1 MSRLT
6 ELAEKIDNR
15 EARIG
20 VIGLGYVGLPL
31 AVEFAKAGFE
41 VTGFDIDAS
50 KVDAIQAKTSY
61 IEDVPEEDLAKAVDE
76 GRLHASSDFAGLTRL
91 DVINIC
97 VPTPLTRTKDPD
109 VSHMASAVEEIR
121 RRLRSGQL
129 VILASTTPNDAGGH
143 PAGCALAMTDEHP
156 SRGVCPD
163 SIGDYSQNVL
173 GQEIKHDLQIPFTPT
188 VGEYYHLIVQRT
200 GGHDTTNELFVPMLE
215 ESGLE
220 VGEDFSLAFAPERID
235 PANKVFTVRN
245 VPKVVGGQT
254 PLCTEL
260 ASKIFGT
267 IFDEIVPVSSTQSAE
282 MVKLLENT
290 FRAINIGL
298 ANEVA
303 LMCERLGLDVWEV
316 IEAAATKPYGFM
328 KFLPGPGLGGH
339 CIPVDPS
346 YLSWKMKSLNFPA
359 RFIDLATDINSRMPE
374 HVCERVADLLNQ
386 DRKAVNGAKILVLG
400 VAYKS
405 NVGDMRES
413 PALDVIRIL
422 AEKGAGV
429 SYSDPHVPSIE
440 VDGVKY
446 EDVGAEA
453 STLAEADLCVIL
465 TDHQAY
471 DYKGIVENAKRV
483 FDTRNAARDVTEH
496 REKIT
501 KL

>member
-1 MSRLT
+1 MVRRGLLCGVPGRADRGGSLSQLRDL
-6 ELAEKIDNR
+6 EEKLAQR
-15 EARIG
+15 EARLA
-20 VIGLGYVGLPL
+20 VVGLGYVGLPL
-31 AVEFAKAGFE
+31 ALGFARAGFH
-41 VTGFDIDAS
+41 VIGVDIDAERVEQLRAGRS
-50 KVDAIQAKTSY
+50 HIGDVGEHELRAELDAGRFEPTTDSAA
-61 IEDVPEEDLAKAVDE
+61 LAEADCV
-76 GRLHASSDFAGLTRL
+76 H
-91 DVINIC
+91 IC

-129 VILASTTPNDAGGH
+129 VILGSTTYPG
-143 PAGCALAMTDEHP
+143 
-156 SRGVCPD
+156 
-163 SIGDYSQNVL
+163 
-173 GQEIKHDLQIPFTPT
+173 
-188 VGEYYHLIVQRT
+188 
-200 GGHDTTNELFVPMLE
+200 TTQELFVPMLE

-220 VGEDFSLAFAPERID
+220 VGEDFSLAFSPERID
-235 PANKVFTVRN
+235 PANKEFSVRN

-260 ASKIFGT
+260 ASKIFST
-267 IFDEIVPVSSTQSAE
+267 IFDEIVTVSSTQSAE

-298 ANEVA
+298 ANEIA
-303 LMCERLGLDVWEV
+303 LMCQRLNLDVWEV

-359 RFIDLATDINSRMPE
+359 RFIDLATEINSHMPE
-374 HVCERVADLLNQ
+374 HVAERVGDLLNE
-386 DRKAVNGAKILVLG
+386 DRKSINGAKILILG

-413 PALDVIRIL
+413 PALDVISIL
-422 AEKGAGV
+422 AAKGADV
-429 SYSDPHVPSIE
+429 SFSDPHVSTFE
-440 VDGVKY
+440 VDGVTY
-446 EDVGAEA
+446 HDAGTEDTTVAA
-453 STLAEADLCVIL
+453 ADLAVIL
-465 TDHQAY
+465 TDHQAF
-471 DYKGIVENAKRV
+471 DYKSIAANAQRI
-483 FDTRNAARDVTEH
+483 FDTRNATKDVTTH

>member
-6 ELAEKIDNR
+6 ELADRIDSR

-31 AVEFAKAGFE
+31 AVEFAKVGFD
-41 VTGFDIDAS
+41 VTGFDIDPN
-50 KVDAIQAKTSY
+50 KIDAIEKGDSY
-61 IEDVPEEDLAKAVDE
+61 IEDVPNSDLNEVKAA
-76 GRLHASSDFAGLTRL
+76 GRLHATADFGELTRL
-91 DVINIC
+91 DIINIC

-109 VSHMASAVEEIR
+109 VSHMARAVEEIR
-121 RRLRSGQL
+121 RRLRTGQL
-129 VILASTTPNDAGGH
+129 IILGSTTYPG
-143 PAGCALAMTDEHP
+143 
-156 SRGVCPD
+156 
-163 SIGDYSQNVL
+163 
-173 GQEIKHDLQIPFTPT
+173 
-188 VGEYYHLIVQRT
+188 
-200 GGHDTTNELFVPMLE
+200 TTQELFVPMLE

-235 PANKVFTVRN
+235 PGNKLFTVRN

-254 PLCTEL
+254 PLCTDL
-260 ASKIFGT
+260 ASKVFNT

-298 ANEVA
+298 ANEIA
-303 LMCERLGLDVWEV
+303 LMCQRLDLDVWEV
-316 IEAAATKPYGFM
+316 IEAAASKPYGFM

-386 DRKAVNGAKILVLG
+386 DRKSVNGAKILILG
-400 VAYKS
+400 AAYKS
-405 NVGDMRES
+405 DVGDMRES

-422 AEKGAGV
+422 AEKGADL
-429 SYSDPHVPSIE
+429 SYADPHVATLE
-440 VDGVKY
+440 VEGVTYK
-446 EDVGAEA
+446 DVGTADK
-453 STLAEADLCVIL
+453 TLAEADLAVIL
-465 TDHQAY
+465 TDHKLF
-471 DYKGIVENAKRV
+471 DYKSITNNAKRI
-483 FDTRNAARDVTEH
+483 FDTRNATKDVTSG